1 MSIEPGTHTLGPDNA
16 TLSVHTGRGGA
27 IARVGHDLLI
37 EVTGWSAS
45 VEVGPD
51 GTPTQLAL
59 SADAT
64 SLQVREGKG
73 GVQALGDDDKEGI
86 RQTIDEEVLQGRAI
100 EFRSSAVRAGDGAGT
115 LDVEGELELFGRDH
129 PIRFSLQLD
138 GDRLTGSA
146 TLKQTDWGVKPYSA
160 LFGTLKVADEVRVE
174 IDGRI

>member
-37 EVTGWSAS
+37 EVTAWNAT

-51 GTPTQLAL
+51 GTPSQLAL
-59 SADAT
+59 SADAN
-64 SLQVREGKG
+64 SLQVREGRG
-73 GVQALGDDDKEGI
+73 GVQALGDDDKQGI
-86 RQTIDEEVLQGRAI
+86 SQTIDEEVLQGSAI
-100 EFRSSAVRAGDGAGT
+100 EFRSSAVTAGAGGAT
-115 LDVEGELELFGRDH
+115 LEVEGELELFGNHH

-146 TLKQTDWGVKPYSA
+146 TLKQTDWGRKPYSA
-160 LFGTLKVADEVRVE
+160 LFGTLKVADEVRIE